1 MQPLIRAFAGA
12 LLAVIWICAL
22 TGCASHA
29 DTQSSLDALAAT
41 HGLESALA
49 PGTRFQHVL
58 YRQGDLATAPRI
70 HLYLEGDGRPWDTR
84 HRIASDPTPRD
95 PLALRLMARDPMAAL
110 YLGWPCYHQRPQSSG
125 CTPWLWTHG
134 RYSQEVVESMVAA
147 VTHSLPHD
155 ERRRIT
161 LIGYS
166 GGGVLAMLMAERLAG
181 VDSLVTIAA
190 NLDIDAWSD
199 HHGYSRLVGSLNPV
213 EQRPLEASIRQL
225 HLIGARD
232 DRVPPETIRRFRSWN
247 PRVSYKV
254 MPGFDH
260 RCCWVEAWPSILT
273 EFR

>member
-1 MQPLIRAFAGA
+1 MPPLIRAFAGA
-12 LLAVIWICAL
+12 LLAAAWICAL
-22 TGCASHA
+22 PGCASHTGA
-29 DTQSSLDALAAT
+29 QPSIEALAAT
-41 HGLESALA
+41 HGMRGVLI

-58 YRQGDLATAPRI
+58 YRQGDLTAAPRI
-70 HLYLEGDGRPWDTR
+70 HLYLEGDGRPWDSR

-110 YLGWPCYHQRPQSSG
+110 YLGRPCYHQPSQSRG
-125 CTPWLWTHG
+125 CRPWLWTHG

-147 VTHSLPHD
+147 ITHGLPYD

-181 VDSLVTIAA
+181 VDRLVTIAA
-190 NLDIDAWSD
+190 NLDIDAWAD
-199 HHGYSRLVGSLNPV
+199 RHGYSRLAGSLNPV
-213 EQRPLEASIRQL
+213 ERRPLEASIRQL

-232 DRVPPETIRRFRSWN
+232 DRVPLDTIRRFRARN
-247 PRVSYKV
+247 PRAAFKV
-254 MPGFDH
+254 LPDFDH
-260 RCCWVEAWPSILT
+260 RCCWLERWPSLLA